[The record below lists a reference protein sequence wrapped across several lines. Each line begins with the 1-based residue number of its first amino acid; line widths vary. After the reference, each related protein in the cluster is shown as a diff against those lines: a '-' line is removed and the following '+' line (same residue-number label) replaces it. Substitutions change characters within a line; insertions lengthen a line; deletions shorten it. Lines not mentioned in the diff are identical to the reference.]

1 MSDDNSSSESDEY
14 ETADEQEEN
23 ESEKTQLMVC
33 KCERCSVPSNS
44 ESYCCRQF
52 RKVDKE
58 CQDKG
63 YYRHRNICQ
72 TTLLS
77 ISRGKM
83 CDWNPSCCQDDGQ
96 GL

>member
-33 KCERCSVPSNS
+33 KCKRCSVHSNS
-44 ESYCCRQF
+44 DSYCCRQF

-63 YYRHRNICQ
+63 YYIY
-72 TTLLS
+72 
-77 ISRGKM
+77 
-83 CDWNPSCCQDDGQ
+83 
-96 GL
+96 

>member
-14 ETADEQEEN
+14 ETADEREEN
-23 ESEKTQLMVC
+23 ENERTELIVC
-33 KCERCSVPSNS
+33 KCERCSVA

-63 YYRHRNICQ
+63 
-72 TTLLS
+72 
-77 ISRGKM
+77 
-83 CDWNPSCCQDDGQ
+83 
-96 GL
+96 